1 MLFVYLQIRL
11 GANRYHYN
19 ETVIKAMKML
29 LTLKAES
36 VSLVTDYIIEVV
48 KGTVVMLDFYF
59 KLKFEGGDFTS
70 AL

>member
-1 MLFVYLQIRL
+1 
-11 GANRYHYN
+11 
-19 ETVIKAMKML
+19 ML

-59 KLKFEGGDFTS
+59 KLKFEGGDVTS
-70 AL
+70 DL

>member
-1 MLFVYLQIRL
+1 M

-19 ETVIKAMKML
+19 ETVIKAMKIL

-36 VSLVTDYIIEVV
+36 VSIITDYIMVVV
-48 KGTVVMLDFYF
+48 KGTVVMLDFCF

-70 AL
+70 DL